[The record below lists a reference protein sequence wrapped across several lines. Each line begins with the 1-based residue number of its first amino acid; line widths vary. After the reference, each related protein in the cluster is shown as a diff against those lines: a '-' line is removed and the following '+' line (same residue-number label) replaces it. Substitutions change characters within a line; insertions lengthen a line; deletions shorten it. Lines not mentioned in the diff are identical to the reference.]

1 MTDTTVMEAAELPAP
16 LNRPRLRASLGAIL
30 VREGHITVERLEEA
44 IAGERASGRRLG
56 EILVDLGWVAPNAVA
71 QALAEQYGVGYIDLA
86 GEEIDPE
93 AARLLPGEFARR
105 YQTLPVRFVD
115 SDAVLVAV
123 ADPTDVVA
131 SDGLRLALGLNVRV
145 AVAAAGDLEELLE
158 RTYRETLQIAL
169 APDGPDQIEE
179 KASAASLIDSVVA
192 RAVGEGASDIHFEPQ
207 ESDLVVRIR
216 VDGVL
221 RRLVSLPME
230 LHPTV
235 TTRLKVMGGLDI
247 AERRLPQDGRIVIR
261 LGADPVELRT
271 AVVPSTFGEQVV
283 LRIMRRAAAGRDL
296 SSLGLDAG
304 SERAFTRAIQ
314 RPFGAI
320 VVCGPTGSGK
330 TTTLYAALE
339 LLNDDERALMTIED
353 PVEQDVEGVVQVEVT
368 PRGPL
373 TFPLGLRTILRSD
386 PDVLLVGEIR
396 DGETALIAVQA
407 AMTGHLVL
415 TTLHTHDAAG
425 SIARLRN
432 LGVDPHLLASSL
444 NCIVAQRLARRLCG
458 DCRAAYE
465 PSPDER
471 RQAGLPEEGGVLLH
485 RAEGCA
491 RCGGTGYRGRTAL
504 YEVMPVRGELRKA
517 LAEPTE
523 VIRAAA
529 LAEGMTTLAQAGA
542 KLCRD
547 GVSSLEEIRRIL
559 GDDPDAP

>member
-1 MTDTTVMEAAELPAP
+1 MTDTTVMEAAELRAP

-30 VREGHITVERLEEA
+30 VREGHITVDRLEEA

-56 EILVDLGWVAPNAVA
+56 EILVDLGWVSPNAVA

-105 YQTLPVRFVD
+105 YQTLPVRFVN

-123 ADPTDVVA
+123 ADPTDAVA

-145 AVAAAGDLEELLE
+145 AVAAASDLEELLE
-158 RTYRETLQIAL
+158 RTYREPLQIAL
-169 APDGPDQIEE
+169 APGGPGQIEE
-179 KASAASLIDSVVA
+179 KASAATLIDSVVA
-192 RAVGEGASDIHFEPQ
+192 QAVGEGASDIHFEPR
-207 ESDLVVRIR
+207 ENDLVVRIR

-221 RRLVSLPME
+221 RRLVSFPME

-261 LGADPVELRT
+261 LGADPVELRI

-283 LRIMRRAAAGRDL
+283 LRIMRRAAAGRGL

-304 SERAFTRAIQ
+304 SERAFTRAIR

-330 TTTLYAALE
+330 TTTLYAALA

-471 RQAGLPEEGGVLLH
+471 RQAGLPEEAGVLLH
-485 RAEGCA
+485 RAAGCV
-491 RCGGTGYRGRTAL
+491 RCGGTGYRGRIAL

-529 LAEGMTTLAQAGA
+529 LAEGMTTLAHAGA

>member
-1 MTDTTVMEAAELPAP
+1 MTDTTVMEAAELRAP

-30 VREGHITVERLEEA
+30 VREGHITVDRLEEA

-56 EILVDLGWVAPNAVA
+56 EILVDLGWVSPNAVA

-105 YQTLPVRFVD
+105 YQTLPVRFVN

-123 ADPTDVVA
+123 ADPTDAVA

-145 AVAAAGDLEELLE
+145 AVAAASDLEELLE
-158 RTYRETLQIAL
+158 RTYREPLQIAL
-169 APDGPDQIEE
+169 APGGPGQIEE
-179 KASAASLIDSVVA
+179 KASAATLIDSVVA
-192 RAVGEGASDIHFEPQ
+192 EAVGEGASDIHFEPR
-207 ESDLVVRIR
+207 ENDLVVRIR

-221 RRLVSLPME
+221 RRLVSFPME

-261 LGADPVELRT
+261 LGADPVELRI

-283 LRIMRRAAAGRDL
+283 LRIMRRAAAGRGL

-304 SERAFTRAIQ
+304 SERAFTRAIR

-330 TTTLYAALE
+330 TTTLYAALA

-471 RQAGLPEEGGVLLH
+471 RQAGLPEEAGVLLH
-485 RAEGCA
+485 RAAGCV
-491 RCGGTGYRGRTAL
+491 RCGGTGYRGRIAL

-529 LAEGMTTLAQAGA
+529 LAEGMTTLAHAGA
-542 KLCRD
+542 RLCRD